1 MDLEGH
7 FNSEPMK
14 GIILETEI
22 GLCFHNTHQI
32 LGATKQSLVLITNK
46 NSLLDGLLILKK
58 KRTTNEQNSFIGKQ
72 SCQTKLFPLNTHT
85 HTNTRW
91 GAFLD

>member
-46 NSLLDGLLILKK
+46 NSLLDELLIKK
-58 KRTTNEQNSFIGKQ
+58 KKGQPMSRMASLGNNHVR
-72 SCQTKLFPLNTHT
+72 LNYSPSTHT

>member
-46 NSLLDGLLILKK
+46 NSLLDGLLI
-58 KRTTNEQNSFIGKQ
+58 
-72 SCQTKLFPLNTHT
+72 
-85 HTNTRW
+85 
-91 GAFLD
+91 